1 MKRKPL
7 LSALCAAGLVVV
19 APTMVAADATAPGTD
34 ALTTQATE
42 SIAAFASALK
52 AELTDAMQAG
62 GPLQAIEVC
71 HARAPV
77 IASEVSE
84 KQGVNLARV
93 SLRNRNP
100 SNAPK
105 RWQTAVLQEFETR
118 RAAGEDVAGLTWQT
132 IVPVPGG
139 QEFRF
144 MKAIPTA
151 PVCLACHGESVA
163 PPVAE
168 KLAELYPDDAA
179 TGFREGDIR
188 GAFVVT
194 QRLE

>member
-1 MKRKPL
+1 MRRSPL
-7 LSALCAAGLVVV
+7 FRTLGAGLL
-19 APTMVAADATAPGTD
+19 AAASTAAAADTTASATD
-34 ALTTQATE
+34 ALTSQATE

-52 AELTDAMQAG
+52 AELTAAMQEG
-62 GPLQAIEVC
+62 GPLQAIDVC
-71 HARAPV
+71 HVRAPI
-77 IASEVSE
+77 IAREISEQ
-84 KQGVNLARV
+84 QGMTLSRV

-100 SNAPK
+100 ANAPR
-105 RWQTAVLQEFETR
+105 RWQTAVLQEFEAR
-118 RAAGEDVAGLTWQT
+118 RASGEDVAELSWKST
-132 IVPVPGG
+132 VPGPGG

-151 PVCLACHGESVA
+151 PVCLACHGESIA

-194 QRLE
+194 RRLE

>member
-7 LSALCAAGLVVV
+7 FRALFAAGLAALASNAAATDTA
-19 APTMVAADATAPGTD
+19 APATDELTAQATAAVG
-34 ALTTQATE
+34 
-42 SIAAFASALK
+42 AFASALK
-52 AELTDAMQAG
+52 AELTAAMQAG
-62 GPLQAIEVC
+62 GPLQAIDVC
-71 HARAPV
+71 HVRAPV
-77 IASEVSE
+77 IAREVAE
-84 KQGVNLARV
+84 QQGLNLARV

-100 SNAPK
+100 ANAPK
-105 RWQTAVLQEFETR
+105 RWQKTVLEGFEAR
-118 RAAGEDVAGLTWQT
+118 RAAGEDVAGLSWQST
-132 IVPVPGG
+132 VPVPGG

-151 PVCLACHGESVA
+151 AVCLACHGESIA

-194 QRLE
+194 RRLD

>member
-1 MKRKPL
+1 MNCATLFCGP
-7 LSALCAAGLVVV
+7 CAAMLLAA
-19 APTMVAADATAPGTD
+19 APAVPAAGTAAPATDT
-34 ALTTQATE
+34 LTAQATE
-42 SIAAFASALK
+42 SVAAFASALK

-62 GPLQAIEVC
+62 GPLQAIDVC

-77 IASEVSE
+77 IAKEVSGQ
-84 KQGVNLARV
+84 QGVNLSRV

-100 SNAPK
+100 ANAPTD
-105 RWQTAVLQEFETR
+105 WQKNVLEGFEAR
-118 RAAGEDVAGLTWQT
+118 RAAGEDVADLSWQT
-132 IVPVPGG
+132 VVSAPGG

-151 PVCLACHGESVA
+151 PVCLACHGESIA

-168 KLAELYPDDAA
+168 KLAELYPDDTA

-194 QRLE
+194 RRFE